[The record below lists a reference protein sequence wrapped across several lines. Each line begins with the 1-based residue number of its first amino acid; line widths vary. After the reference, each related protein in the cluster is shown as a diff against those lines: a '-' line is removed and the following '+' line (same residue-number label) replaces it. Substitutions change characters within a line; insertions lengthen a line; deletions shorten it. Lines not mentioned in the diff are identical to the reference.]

1 MSISQLA
8 VDRVDDPVVRP
19 AVRPYLAPVK
29 RGSAVRDREPSK
41 AFMSLLDRSGIGLAV
56 LDSRLR
62 VIETNAVFSQQFG
75 RFTPGAVDRNF
86 CELLHPSV
94 RQHLWRQFTR
104 LAQGHTQLVERVTA
118 LWADEPSSAGELTGI
133 ALDGDA
139 GQPRNIM
146 VLVKPDRSAG
156 VGGRTL
162 VGPTK
167 MLTDLDARILEGVAT
182 GMTTVQLA
190 AKLYL
195 SRQGVEYHIST
206 MLRKFKVPNRA
217 ALASKAYSVGI
228 FRVGCWP
235 PQVLPDYVTR

>member
-8 VDRVDDPVVRP
+8 VDRRDGSVART
-19 AVRPYLAPVK
+19 ASRPYLSAVK
-29 RGSAVRDREPSK
+29 PGSAARDREPSK
-41 AFMSLLDRSGIGLAV
+41 AFMALLDRSGIGLAV
-56 LDSRLR
+56 LDSHLR
-62 VIETNAVFSQQFG
+62 VVDSNSVFARQFG
-75 RFTPGAVDRNF
+75 RPTPGTAERNF
-86 CELLHPSV
+86 CDLLHPSV
-94 RQHLWRQFTR
+94 RQNLWRQFTR

-118 LWADEPSSAGELTGI
+118 LWADEPNSAGELTGI
-133 ALDGDA
+133 ALDPEPGR
-139 GQPRNIM
+139 PRSIM
-146 VLVKPDRSAG
+146 VLIKPDRTAGSRALTGSA
-156 VGGRTL
+156 R
-162 VGPTK
+162 
-167 MLTDLDARILEGVAT
+167 MLTDLDARILEGIAT

-206 MLRKFKVPNRA
+206 MLRKFKVSNRA